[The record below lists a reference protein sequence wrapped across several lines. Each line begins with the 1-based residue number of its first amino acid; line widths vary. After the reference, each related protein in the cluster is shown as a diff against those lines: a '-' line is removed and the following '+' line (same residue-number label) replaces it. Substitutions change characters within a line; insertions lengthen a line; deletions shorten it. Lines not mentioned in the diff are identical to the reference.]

1 MTTATNATTASTRS
15 VTTDNMAMQFYTAH
29 NGTLRTLALPPGL
42 TAEEAIAWARQW
54 QSPAEVMT
62 GIVAYR

>member
-1 MTTATNATTASTRS
+1 MTTPANAPTASTGS

-42 TAEEAIAWARQW
+42 TADQAILWAKQW
-54 QSPAEVMT
+54 QSPAEIMT
-62 GIVAYR
+62 GIVTYR